1 MEYTSPLLARRAGW
15 RLRLARP
22 PAALCLSS
30 GFSSSAA
37 CGGGRAMP
45 SASSV
50 AEAAVRLSGRVQ
62 RTPVLRSEALDRE
75 AGCSLFFKAEH
86 LQATGSFKLRG
97 ALNAVLALSEER
109 AQAGVAA
116 HSSGNHAAAVAA
128 AAAGRGLRCTIVVP
142 EGTPVAKQE
151 NARAFGAKVVVCA
164 PTQRAR
170 RETVIEEAQRMGG
183 AAIIHP
189 YEDPLVIAGQGTMAL
204 ELLEQCPGLDAIV
217 VPTSGGGMITGVA
230 LAAATRGIRVF
241 AAEPR
246 GKRLAEAFAM
256 GQRVLDPAA
265 AERPIDTIA
274 DAIRTQ
280 PLGAPR

>member
-86 LQATGSFKLRG
+86 LQATGSFKLR
-97 ALNAVLALSEER
+97 
-109 AQAGVAA
+109 VAA

-170 RETVIEEAQRMGG
+170 RETVVEEAQRMGG